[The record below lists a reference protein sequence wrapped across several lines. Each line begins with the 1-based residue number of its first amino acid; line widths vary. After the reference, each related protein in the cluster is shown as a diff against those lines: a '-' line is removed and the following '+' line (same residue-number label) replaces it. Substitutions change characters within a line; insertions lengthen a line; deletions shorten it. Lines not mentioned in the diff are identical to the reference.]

1 MDQTHCEQEIY
12 EDGRYVHGR
21 KKNRTWMQRQRSPS
35 KDNENRGEFRNRMN
49 NKTTIAKRCKQNK
62 KKTTLKYMQKKI
74 EGSFEQRH

>member
-1 MDQTHCEQEIY
+1 
-12 EDGRYVHGR
+12 
-21 KKNRTWMQRQRSPS
+21 MQRQRSPS

-49 NKTTIAKRCKQNK
+49 NKNTIAKRCKQNK

>member
-1 MDQTHCEQEIY
+1 
-12 EDGRYVHGR
+12 
-21 KKNRTWMQRQRSPS
+21 MQRQRSPS